1 MKSKVRPVSDL
12 NYLSKI
18 EIDQTNLPFVSPEIE
33 QERKVAI
40 FDLLEENS
48 FKIEKRGNKSPPEG
62 PYHLFVGD
70 QNGRVVFKLSTEEGT
85 EFTEFHLSLTPL
97 KQTIKAYFKICDLYF
112 DAVKQH
118 SRARIETIDMAR
130 RGVHDEGAALLQER
144 LEGKV
149 TMDKATSRRLFTLVC
164 VLQAQR

>member
-1 MKSKVRPVSDL
+1 MNNG

-18 EIDQTNLPFVSPEIE
+18 EIDQTNLPLVSPEIQ

-40 FDLLEENS
+40 FDLLEQNS
-48 FKIEKRGNKSPPEG
+48 FQIAKRDDTQPPLG
-62 PYHLFVGD
+62 PYELYVGD
-70 QNGRVVFKLSTEEGT
+70 QNGRVVFKISTREGT
-85 EFTEFHLSLTPL
+85 QVTEIHLSLTPL
-97 KQTIKAYFKICDLYF
+97 KETIKAYFKICELYF

-149 TMDKATSRRLFTLVC
+149 IIDKATARRLFTLVC

>member
-1 MKSKVRPVSDL
+1 MDNR
-12 NYLSKI
+12 NYLAKI
-18 EIDQTNLPFVSPEIE
+18 EIDTNNLPLVSPEIE

-40 FDLLEENS
+40 FDLLEQNS
-48 FKIEKRGNKSPPEG
+48 FQLEKRGEKQPPVG
-62 PYHLFVGD
+62 PYELFVGD
-70 QNGRVVFKLSTEEGT
+70 QNGRVVFKICTEDGAPISEI
-85 EFTEFHLSLTPL
+85 HLSLTPL
-97 KQTIKAYFKICDLYF
+97 KETIKAYFKICDLYF

-149 TMDKATSRRLFTLVC
+149 SMDKATSRRLFTLVC

>member
-1 MKSKVRPVSDL
+1 MTDG

-18 EIDQTNLPFVSPEIE
+18 EIDSSNLPMVSPEIE

-40 FDLLEENS
+40 FDLLENNS
-48 FKIEKRGNKSPPEG
+48 FMIEKRGNLTPPIG

-70 QNGRVVFKLSTEEGT
+70 QNGRVVFKICSEEGNPI
-85 EFTEFHLSLTPL
+85 TEFHLSLAPL
-97 KQTIKAYFKICDLYF
+97 KETIKAYFKICDLYF
-112 DAVKQH
+112 DAVRQH

-130 RGVHDEGAALLQER
+130 RGVHNEGAALLRDR
-144 LEGKV
+144 LEGKAKV
-149 TMDKATSRRLFTLVC
+149 DRDTSRRLFTLVC

>member
-1 MKSKVRPVSDL
+1 MDNR

-18 EIDQTNLPFVSPEIE
+18 EIDTNNLPLVSPEIE

-40 FDLLEENS
+40 FDLLEQNS
-48 FKIEKRGNKSPPEG
+48 FQLEKRGEQQPPAG
-62 PYHLFVGD
+62 PYELFVGD
-70 QNGRVVFKLSTEEGT
+70 QNGRVVFRICTEDGEPIT
-85 EFTEFHLSLTPL
+85 EIHLSLTPL
-97 KQTIKAYFKICDLYF
+97 KETIRAYFKICDLYF

-149 TMDKATSRRLFTLVC
+149 SMDKATSRRLFTLVC

>member
-1 MKSKVRPVSDL
+1 MTSG

-18 EIDQTNLPFVSPEIE
+18 EIDTTNLPLVSAEIE

-40 FDLLEENS
+40 FDLLENNS
-48 FKIEKRGNKSPPEG
+48 FKIETRGDNPPPEG
-62 PYHLFVGD
+62 PYQLFVRD
-70 QNGRVVFKLSTEEGT
+70 QNGRVVFKICTDEGT
-85 EFTEFHLSLTPL
+85 TITELHLSLTPL
-97 KQTIKAYFKICDLYF
+97 KATIKAYFKICDLYF

-130 RGVHDEGAALLQER
+130 RGVHDEGALLLQER